1 MFSSGEKDYL
11 SIQTFSEESLDENN
25 SSKKMLSL
33 IGNKKNVL
41 EFGCATGYFSQL
53 LLARGCEV
61 TGIEINADAAKVSE
75 QYCKKVIVAD
85 LDFASLSEL
94 LPSQEFDVAVFGD
107 VLEHLRNPWKVLDE
121 ARRLLKPDG
130 YVVAS
135 IPNITHG
142 AIRLSLLKGK
152 FEYTKVGILDDTHLR
167 FFSRDSVEDLFVKSG
182 YEVDYID
189 RTKIPIFC
197 SSNLVPQ
204 LNEDDFHKEL
214 VDQIKQDSEADTLQ
228 FILRAYP
235 STLENRYMSLS
246 NQYQRVLEHIESL
259 QSELKNTQ
267 AELSNTQA
275 ELKHIQSE
283 LDNSALTLKS
293 TQEEL
298 QSIKISKIWK
308 IRNDWLRFREKLTSS

>member
-167 FFSRDSVEDLFVKSG
+167 FFSRYSVENLFTKSG
-182 YEVDYID
+182 YTVDYID
-189 RTKIPIFC
+189 RTKLPIFC
-197 SSNLVPQ
+197 NSNLVPQ

-214 VDQIKQDSEADTLQ
+214 IDQVKQDSEADTLQ

-235 STLENRYMSLS
+235 STLENRYMLLS
-246 NQYQRVLEHIESL
+246 NQYQRVLEQVESL
-259 QSELKNTQ
+259 QSELKHT
-267 AELSNTQA
+267 EL
-275 ELKHIQSE
+275 ELKCTQSE
-283 LDNSALTLKS
+283 LENSSLTLRS
-293 TQEEL
+293 AQEEL
-298 QSIKISKIWK
+298 QSIKTSKFWK
-308 IRNDWLRFREKLTSS
+308 IKNFWFRFRKVNEIIS